1 MKTYDL
7 FFTNVLETMNKRERL
22 MATMRGETVDRP
34 PVCFYELNGLDQNPD
49 DPDPFNIFSG
59 PSWKPLIELARDRT
73 DRIVMRELIFGK
85 ILPDP
90 VEGLASKETFIKNKS
105 EYTIRKIKA
114 GNRILTSRE
123 RRDPDIDTVWTEE
136 HLIKDLDDLRA
147 FLNLPE
153 PELVTGVDKA
163 PVIDAEEA
171 LGDSGIVMLDTAD
184 PLCLA
189 AMMFDMADYTIIAMT
204 EQDLFTQLLDRFA
217 ATLLP
222 RVEEIAKA
230 LPGRLWRIY
239 GPEYASAPYLPPY
252 LFNDYVCKY
261 IEPMIASIHRYG
273 GFARVH
279 SHGNL
284 KGILDMI
291 VSTGAM
297 GLDPVEPPHQGDVE
311 LEYVRKN
318 YGKDLVLFGNL
329 EVADIENMPPVQFE
343 EKVKRALEEGTAGEG
358 RGFVLMPSASPSG
371 RQLSPYTLPNYEK
384 MVELTEK
391 WPQMR

>member
-1 MKTYDL
+1 
-7 FFTNVLETMNKRERL
+7 

-73 DRIVMRELIFGK
+73 DRIVLRELIFGK

-90 VEGLASKETFIKNKS
+90 VEGLASKETFIKNGS

-123 RRDPDIDTVWTEE
+123 RRDPDINTVWTEE

-261 IEPMIASIHRYG
+261 IEPMIASIHRHG

-371 RQLSPYTLPNYEK
+371 RQISPYTLPNYEK